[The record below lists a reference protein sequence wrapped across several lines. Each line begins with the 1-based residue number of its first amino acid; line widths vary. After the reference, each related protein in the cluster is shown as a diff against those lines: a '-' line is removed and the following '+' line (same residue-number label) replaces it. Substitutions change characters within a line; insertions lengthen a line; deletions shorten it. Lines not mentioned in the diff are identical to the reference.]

1 VPITQRQFIYA
12 CQVDILISQIISQKD
27 RPVDLYYAFRS
38 TTLDIITSYCFA
50 QSWSTLTYPFFQ
62 HPLLLGMDEALPIVW
77 CLHAF
82 PVLRWLLPWMEPLV
96 ARTNPNMKAFLQVRT
111 RMVSQID
118 ELLKDPGLLDRADHE
133 TVYHHLLTLQP
144 SKGQHQIPSRTS
156 LWHEVRTIILFTLL
170 DI

>member
-1 VPITQRQFIYA
+1 VPITQRQFINA